1 MLLLCV
7 SYVKRLRD
15 SIALGLCLDMLE
27 RRLLEVLRFE
37 LGSVYTVNVS
47 LSFVISNPTQHPKD
61 LGKGECFISTACPP
75 DKVGTKHR
83 TWDST
88 DYLDD
93 PTHWT

>member
-1 MLLLCV
+1 
-7 SYVKRLRD
+7 
-15 SIALGLCLDMLE
+15 MLE

-75 DKVGTKHR
+75 DKVGIR
-83 TWDST
+83 TA
-88 DYLDD
+88 
-93 PTHWT
+93 PGA